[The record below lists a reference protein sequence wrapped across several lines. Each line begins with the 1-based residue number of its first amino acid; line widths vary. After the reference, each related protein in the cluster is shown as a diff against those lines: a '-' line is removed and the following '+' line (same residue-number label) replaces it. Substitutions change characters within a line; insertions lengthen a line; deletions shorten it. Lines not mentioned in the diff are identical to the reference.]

1 MIKFYDIKL
10 CGLERQ
16 LPIVKIGPKL
26 SIASFNLLGDTILAQ
41 KTAKALIR
49 KIKDLN
55 FDIMVGPEVKVV
67 PLIYQMAM
75 LLGHQRYVIAR
86 KKIMGYMIKPIKLDG
101 SRSLVL
107 SSLDVEFLKGKKAL
121 IVDDVISTG
130 KTINTMKQLLLKV
143 DCQPIAVAVALKQG
157 EIKEEFDLPLI
168 YLGKLPLISPSSR
181 A

>member
-1 MIKFYDIKL
+1 MKFYDIKL

-41 KTAKALIR
+41 KTAKALAE
-49 KIKDLN
+49 KIKDLD

-67 PLIYQMAM
+67 PLIYQMAI

-86 KKIMGYMIKPIKLDG
+86 KKIMGYMIEPVKLDG

-130 KTINTMKQLLLKV
+130 KTINTMKQLLFKV
-143 DCQPIAVAVALKQG
+143 DCRPTAVAVVLKQG
-157 EIKEEFDLPLI
+157 ELKEKIELPLI
-168 YLGKLPLISPSSR
+168 YLDKLPLINLSP
-181 A
+181 